1 MNCVFKGENN
11 MKTTAK
17 VKHRDYV
24 PWGWIAIEFCDVKF
38 FGERAKELEEKWREI
53 EFSKYRM
60 QRPIVDECELKKSVL
75 QEEIEEL
82 RKKLKVSKKW
92 YRPWY
97 TKEEKQFIS
106 SINKKTND
114 IVTLDGEIAVAKD
127 NMFYDASVLRRKAEK
142 FLERNGFVLTSST
155 AAGNEC
161 VTYTDIWSD

>member
-1 MNCVFKGENN
+1 

-38 FGERAKELEEKWREI
+38 YGVRAKELEEKWRDI
-53 EFSKYRM
+53 EFFKYRE
-60 QRPIVDECELKKSVL
+60 QKPIVEECELEKSVI
-75 QEEIEEL
+75 EKEIEEL
-82 RKKLKVSKKW
+82 QRSLNTSKKW

-106 SINKKTND
+106 SINKKRNA
-114 IVTLDGEIAVAKD
+114 IENLDEQIAMAKD
-127 NMFYDASVLRRKAEK
+127 NMFYDAATLRRKAEQ
-142 FLERNGFVLTSST
+142 FLQNNGFALTNTT
-155 AAGNEC
+155 AAGDRC